1 MLGGV
6 LWPLWAILHLS
17 IGWGEPGSAAYER
30 YELVNRL
37 LPLVL
42 LPVMVGFVGLY
53 AAQRSNVGRLGTAG
67 FTTVLGGFMLII
79 AGSVGEFW
87 VFSEQAYALP
97 NGRNASW
104 TLFLLGHL
112 PLAIGTVLFG
122 IATVRAKVL
131 PYKAAV
137 MLILPGVSVVVPF
150 VGTFVFAIP
159 FVWLGY
165 VLWTGYVQQPYRLS

>member
-1 MLGGV
+1 
-6 LWPLWAILHLS
+6 
-17 IGWGEPGSAAYER
+17 
-30 YELVNRL
+30 
-37 LPLVL
+37 
-42 LPVMVGFVGLY
+42 LY